1 MVSIVADNRDVER
14 CLEKILAEAR
24 RGGAE
29 FAPSLVLRCVNG
41 SLSVELPPESSDQ
54 LLIKLPQETL
64 VPTALF
70 GLTLQE
76 DDIVIDNIDPAVT
89 SECRTLCE
97 SILELYNLTGK
108 IGWFRRTSPLLFL
121 RAHPELAQRAARG
134 QDEPLRRIL
143 TTPLPDGGEN
153 RLLLRRFLASRWFGF
168 ADDSGT
174 APTRVLMP
182 ILDLMNHHEHGS
194 PFENAGIEGGRFLRI
209 QRAKKMPREER
220 ECFVRYGPYDAMEM
234 LLAYNF
240 VDESASFMRSIPMEV
255 TLPEVGMLAI
265 RALKK
270 KGGKRNVPTAFRDI
284 APYLPRIV
292 SKQPNY
298 LEIASLIIPTR
309 VTPQAFRRVLNLLI
323 ATLNPGYA
331 DRLDLIV
338 QAEEKIV
345 DANKAH
351 YEALKTGLHDAST
364 DTAGDAEILRGLTRA
379 YDVQLDH
386 LRHYNE
392 MARRLAA

>member
-24 RGGAE
+24 SGGAE
-29 FAPSLVLRCVNG
+29 FAPSLVLRCVG
-41 SLSVELPPESSDQ
+41 GDLSVESAPESTEQ
-54 LLIKLPQETL
+54 VLIRLPEETL
-64 VPTALF
+64 VPVGLF
-70 GLTLQE
+70 GLQLQG
-76 DDIVIDNIDPAVT
+76 DDIVIASIDPAV
-89 SECRTLCE
+89 SAKGRTLCE
-97 SILELYNLTGK
+97 SMLELYNLTGK
-108 IGWFRRTSPLLFL
+108 IGWYRRTSPPLFL
-121 RAHPELAQRAARG
+121 RSRPELAQLIARSLE
-134 QDEPLRRIL
+134 EPRRRSF
-143 TTPLPDGGEN
+143 TTPMRDGEEN
-153 RLLLRRFLASRWFGF
+153 HIVLQRFLGSRWFGF
-168 ADDSGT
+168 SDDTGA

-182 ILDLMNHHEHGS
+182 IVDLMNHHEHGS

-240 VDESASFMRSIPMEV
+240 VDESASFVRSIPMEI
-255 TLPEVGMLAI
+255 TLPGVGMLAI
-265 RALKK
+265 RAMKK

-284 APYLPRIV
+284 APYLPRII

-323 ATLNPGYA
+323 ATLNPGCA

-351 YEALKTGLHDAST
+351 YEALKTGLHDVST

-379 YDVQLDH
+379 CDVQLEH